1 MISLREAFQK
11 KKEKWSCSKLEIA
24 QGIFLPSQAVATSQ
38 SMIEGFETRA
48 IKSPRLKRMSTYV
61 WRPQSNLDQ
70 KLGEMRPYFGAAEL
84 HLGAT
89 EHGPTMQRAT

>member
-11 KKEKWSCSKLEIA
+11 KKVELLQVRNCARDILS
-24 QGIFLPSQAVATSQ
+24 SQAVATSQ
-38 SMIEGFETRA
+38 STVEGFETRA

-61 WRPQSNLDQ
+61 WRPQLNLDQ

-89 EHGPTMQRAT
+89 EHGPTMQRAM

>member
-1 MISLREAFQK
+1 MISLPEAFQK
-11 KKEKWSCSKLEIA
+11 KKVELLQVRNCARDI
-24 QGIFLPSQAVATSQ
+24 LPSQAVATSQ
-38 SMIEGFETRA
+38 SMVEGFETRA

-61 WRPQSNLDQ
+61 WRPQLNLDQ

-84 HLGAT
+84 HWGAK